1 MVLTSKFVILN
12 IGHKVT
18 GLIFI
23 IEFKDFTSVIIIVVF
38 SGLVFNILVT
48 ELTIH

>member
-1 MVLTSKFVILN
+1 MIFTSKLVILN

-23 IEFKDFTSVIIIVVF
+23 IEFKDFTTAIIFVAF
-38 SGLVFNILVT
+38 SGFVFNILVT
-48 ELTIH
+48 ELIIH